1 MSKLAERLRGRHQHD
16 KQREKTTQQFL
27 TFHIADEEYG
37 VDILRVQEIRGFEP
51 VSALPNAPAFLLGVI
66 NLRGQV
72 LPIVDLRTRFGMAAR
87 APDKTTVVIIV
98 LVGVATA
105 SGAATVS
112 VGIKV
117 DAVSDVLDI
126 ELSGIAPPPRLGAF
140 VDVAF
145 LNGIATSAHG
155 ITKLVQ
161 IDALID
167 AGLLPPAPAS

>member
-1 MSKLAERLRGRHQHD
+1 MSKLAERLRGRAHSA
-16 KQREKTTQQFL
+16 KLSEKNTEQFL
-27 TFHIADEEYG
+27 TFHLADEEYG

-51 VSALPNAPAFLLGVI
+51 VSAIPNAPAFLLGVI

-72 LPIVDLRTRFGMAAR
+72 LPIVDLRTRFAMSAR

-98 LVGVATA
+98 NLNQGGDGVTPPVA
-105 SGAATVS
+105 

-126 ELSGIAPPPRLGAF
+126 ELGTIKPPPRLGGF

-145 LNGIATSAHG
+145 IKGIATNAHG
-155 ITKLVQ
+155 ITKL
-161 IDALID
+161 IEIESLFDRE
-167 AGLLPPAPAS
+167 LLAAAT